1 MKIIRAYRVWQRNF
15 TVYTKKYKS
24 SMVLNFVEPV
34 LYLVALGFGLG
45 AFIKDIH
52 GVPYIN
58 FIAPGLIASS
68 AMFSSSFECTYGT
81 YIRMTY
87 QRTFDAILATPVNID
102 DLVLGEIMWGA
113 AKGVLYGTTIML
125 VVFAIGLIDS
135 YLLVAT
141 IPFVFVTGLIFAEI
155 GVIASATVPGIDSF
169 NYFNTLFMSPM
180 FLFSGIFF
188 PVDTLP
194 SVVSKIAFFTPLY
207 HLVNICRAF
216 ASGHPAAAVWDIVWI
231 VVVAVLLIPFPF
243 RLMRKRILNG
253 QRSV

>member
-15 TVYTKKYKS
+15 TVYTKRYKS

-45 AFIKDIH
+45 AFVKDIH
-52 GVPYIN
+52 GVPYIK

-68 AMFSSSFECTYGT
+68 TMFASSFECTYGT

-87 QRTFDAILATPVNID
+87 QKTFDAILATPINID
-102 DLVLGEIMWGA
+102 DLVTGEILWGA
-113 AKGVLYGTTIML
+113 AKGTLYGTTIMIVVSAFSL
-125 VVFAIGLIDS
+125 VDS
-135 YLLVAT
+135 LYIVLAV
-141 IPFVFVTGLIFAEI
+141 PFIFITGLIFAEI
-155 GVIASATVPGIDSF
+155 AVIASATVPGIDSF
-169 NYFNTLFMSPM
+169 NYFNTLFMTPM

-194 SVVSKIAFFTPLY
+194 SIVAKISFFTPLY
-207 HLVNICRAF
+207 HLVNVCRAF
-216 ASGHPAAAVWDIVWI
+216 ASGRPGLAGWDIVWLI
-231 VVVAVLLIPFPF
+231 VVAALLAPYPF

-253 QRSV
+253 QRAI